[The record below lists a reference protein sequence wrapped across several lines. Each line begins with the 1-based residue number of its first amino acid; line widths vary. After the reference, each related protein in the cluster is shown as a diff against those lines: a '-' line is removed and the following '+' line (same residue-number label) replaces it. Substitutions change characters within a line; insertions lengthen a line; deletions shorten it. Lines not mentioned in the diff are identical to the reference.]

1 MGASGR
7 PSDLNLTDFD
17 STVDFFAK
25 SIHKYTEKAGLGQ
38 NGEKF
43 YLLGHSLGGFIA
55 AQYAIKHVEQIE
67 KLILMSAIGVPERP
81 ASSRVENYYDP
92 KHSFATRYAAR
103 WANDGWATWDVSP
116 ADLYRIIGYRATKA

>member
-1 MGASGR
+1 MMQHLRPYFDVYSICLLGMGASGR

-55 AQYAIKHVEQIE
+55 A
-67 KLILMSAIGVPERP
+67 
-81 ASSRVENYYDP
+81 
-92 KHSFATRYAAR
+92 
-103 WANDGWATWDVSP
+103 
-116 ADLYRIIGYRATKA
+116 